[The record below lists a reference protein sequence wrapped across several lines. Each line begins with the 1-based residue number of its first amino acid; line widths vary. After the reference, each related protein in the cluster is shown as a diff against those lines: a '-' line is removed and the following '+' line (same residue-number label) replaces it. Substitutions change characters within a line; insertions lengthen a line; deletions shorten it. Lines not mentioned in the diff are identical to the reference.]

1 MDLDVLKKESGRT
14 REMTPFIEHLF
25 ANKLLLAIAIT
36 GCLMVVHFLV
46 QYLGRAIPL
55 RVELRRL
62 SRNVRSLKDTS
73 RAELKSSLDDLF
85 SKSRFRFAW
94 SEFEETLHDQHD
106 IVRGERR
113 IVDVRATI
121 PAESFFHPGSAIDPS
136 LGSEY
141 FKHLPGILTGLGI
154 IGTFMGLIEGLVE
167 FDPSVI
173 ESVEPRKGLEGLFG
187 QVKYAFMFS
196 ASAIGAAII
205 ITALEKWL
213 YASCAKWVGEL
224 AQSLDGLFRFG
235 VGEEYLSNL
244 VRVSTESATQ
254 VRQLKESLV
263 DELKA
268 LLTNLT
274 ERQIQ
279 ATQQLSNDFGTQ
291 IERSLQAPMEKI
303 AETVRLASGG
313 QHQAVGAVL
322 ENLMTSFLAQ
332 MRESMGGQIGDL
344 SALLQQS
351 AQSMSQVEL
360 SMRTLVADMQKAST
374 ESSAGVQSA
383 MRDLMLALGEHQQ
396 AQSRSVSATTQVVLD
411 KLQQAIARMAEA
423 HEETNR
429 RSQEAVTS
437 VSNAMQGRIAALTD
451 SNNQTI
457 ASTQAAIDRIG
468 SVSQDTGEKLAVGA
482 TAISSV
488 VAAMGQT
495 SAQMAELARQLASLE
510 GRSLQSS
517 QALAQS
523 TSQLGV
529 ASQGLSTAITQ
540 LGVTSVQL
548 EGVAS
553 AAAADTDMR
562 SKLLRDLQEVVG
574 RSERA
579 SVEFAKLAEQ
589 LRGNVSDSVEHFGSK
604 VGDVLSKHLFEYQK
618 QLGDAVSMLAGAL
631 EQLAEHAAGAE
642 EA

>member
-1 MDLDVLKKESGRT
+1 
-14 REMTPFIEHLF
+14 MTPFLQHLF
-25 ANKLLLAIAIT
+25 ENKLLLSIAVL
-36 GCLMVVHFLV
+36 GCLMVIHFVV
-46 QYLGRAIPL
+46 QYVGRAIPL
-55 RVELRRL
+55 RWELRRL
-62 SRNVRSLKDTS
+62 SRAVRGLKDTS
-73 RAELKSSLDDLF
+73 RADLKPGLNEVF
-85 SKSRFRFAW
+85 RTSRFGFAW
-94 SEFEETLHDQHD
+94 SEFEETLHEQYD
-106 IVRGERR
+106 VARGERR
-113 IVDVRATI
+113 TVDVRATI
-121 PAESFFHPGSAIDPS
+121 PAESFFHPGTAIDPW

-154 IGTFMGLIEGLVE
+154 IGTFMGLIEGLVQ
-167 FDPSVI
+167 FNPSVI
-173 ESVEPRKGLEGLFG
+173 ESVELRRGLEGLFG

-196 ASAIGAAII
+196 ASAITAAIL

-213 YASCAKWVGEL
+213 YASCAKWVGDL

-263 DELKA
+263 DELKV

-291 IERSLQAPMEKI
+291 IEKSLQAPMEKI
-303 AETVRLASGG
+303 AETVRLASGS
-313 QHQAVGAVL
+313 QHQAVGSVL

-332 MRESMGGQIGDL
+332 MRETMGGQIGDL

-360 SMRTLVADMQKAST
+360 SMRALVADMQRASG

-383 MRDLMLALGEHQQ
+383 MRDLLQGLSEHQQ

-411 KLQQAIARMAEA
+411 KLQQAIGRMAEA

-429 RSQEAVTS
+429 RSQEAVAS
-437 VSNAMQGRIAALTD
+437 VSNAMQERITALAN
-451 SNNQTI
+451 SNNETI
-457 ASTQAAIDRIG
+457 ASTAAAVDRMEAVSHDAID
-468 SVSQDTGEKLAVGA
+468 KLASGA
-482 TAISSV
+482 TAISTA

-495 SAQMAELARQLASLE
+495 SAQMAELARELASLE

-540 LGVTSVQL
+540 LGATSVRL

-553 AAAADTDMR
+553 AAAADTEMR
-562 SKLLRDLQEVVG
+562 GKLLRDLHEVVA

-579 SVEFAKLAEQ
+579 SAEFAKLAEE
-589 LRGNVSDSVEHFGSK
+589 LRGNVGDSVERFGTTVST
-604 VGDVLSKHLFEYQK
+604 VLSRHLLEYQK
-618 QLGDAVSMLAGAL
+618 QLGDAVSMLSGAL

-642 EA
+642 EV